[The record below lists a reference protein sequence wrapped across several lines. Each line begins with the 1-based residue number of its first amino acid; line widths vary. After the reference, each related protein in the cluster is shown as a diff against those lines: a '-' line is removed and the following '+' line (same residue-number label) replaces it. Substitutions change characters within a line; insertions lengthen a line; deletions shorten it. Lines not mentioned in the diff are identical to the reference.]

1 MQNAADMASTQAP
14 NNLDKDIPDLL
25 LLNVRL
31 TLLIVANLLKHIPVV
46 SILHHKTQTRCRL
59 VDECITVGNN
69 IWMVDRS

>member
-14 NNLDKDIPDLL
+14 DDLDKDIPDLL

-46 SILHHKTQTRCRL
+46 SILHH
-59 VDECITVGNN
+59 
-69 IWMVDRS
+69 